1 MEAAIQEAQAEVEAA
16 AHGHQPDIVSV
27 FNWDARTYGGEAPTC
42 DPFVMEVTDQRK
54 EHGRM
59 FIDVAA
65 ESGNIDDLMPVS
77 LEINRL
83 PGSRT
88 DVQCM
93 HVGFDADNMA
103 FSLFKQGD
111 RYILRPEVGVVLLP
125 TTLPDGNRAFIVES
139 QE

>member
-1 MEAAIQEAQAEVEAA
+1 MAQADAD
-16 AHGHQPDIVSV
+16 GHRPDIVTV
-27 FNWDARTYGGEAPTC
+27 FNWDAQAYGGEAPDC

-65 ESGNIDDLMPVS
+65 QSGDVDDMMPVS

-83 PGSRT
+83 PGSRS

-93 HVGFDADNMA
+93 HVAFDADNMA

-125 TTLPDGNRAFIVES
+125 TTLPDGTRAFILES
-139 QE
+139 R